1 MNIYLIDPL
10 NSPIE
15 VLFDNLNGLFAIR
28 FNDPTELN
36 VMLKDNNLDY
46 FAGKL
51 CFTHKNLCNKFK
63 NNFLLYSRGIFSKN
77 SWEKAYRN
85 TIANKEKQCT

>member
-15 VLFDNLNGLFAIR
+15 VLFNNLNKLFAIP
-28 FNDPTELN
+28 FNDTTELN
-36 VMLKDNNLDY
+36 VMLQGNNLEY

-51 CFTHKNLCNKFK
+51 CFTHKKLFSIVTN
-63 NNFLLYSRGIFSKN
+63 SSTIFCCTAEEFIK
-77 SWEKAYRN
+77 E
-85 TIANKEKQCT
+85 IAERRLTEML

>member
-36 VMLKDNNLDY
+36 VMLKDTNLDY

-51 CFTHKNLCNKFK
+51 CFTHKNLFSIVTS
-63 NNFLLYSRGIFSKN
+63 SRTIFCYTAEEFFQK
-77 SWEKAYRN
+77 
-85 TIANKEKQCT
+85 IAERRLTEIL

>member
-51 CFTHKNLCNKFK
+51 CFTHKNLFSIVTS
-63 NNFLLYSRGIFSKN
+63 SRTIFCYTAEEFFQKIV
-77 SWEKAYRN
+77 ERKL
-85 TIANKEKQCT
+85 TEIL